1 MTYDIEDLRARTRAF
16 IDDRVIPAEATIEAG
31 GLDALRTVDALK
43 KQAKAEGLWALGHP
57 ERLGGG
63 GLPLYDFALIN
74 EIIGRSEF
82 GQQAVGSITMQDA
95 IMLDLHGTEQQRRDW
110 LQPMVDGDIYPSVA
124 MTEPEVAGS
133 DPTRIL
139 TTARLED
146 GHWIINGHKWFTTG
160 ASGSAFTTVFA
171 VTDPDASSPHRRIS
185 AIVVPKGTP
194 GMEIVRVIK
203 TMGSEQGD
211 HCEMRFTD
219 VRVPADHVLG
229 ERGAGFRIFQDRVG
243 PGRIFHAMRWLGQAQ
258 RALELMIERAKTREA
273 HGSPLSDKGEIR
285 RYLAESAAEIQASR
299 LLTLDA
305 ARRYD
310 QDGHAGMEIS
320 LVKFYGARMLH
331 NVIDR
336 AIQVHG
342 ALGVSEDTPLAS
354 MYRHARYA
362 RIYDGPDEVHRM
374 VVARGLLSGRTPWDK
389 TVAK

>member
-1 MTYDIEDLRARTRAF
+1 MSYDIDDLRTRTRAF
-16 IDDRVIPAEATIEAG
+16 IDQRVIPAEPVIEAG
-31 GLDALRTVDALK
+31 GVEALQALESLK
-43 KQAKAEGLWALGHP
+43 KEAKAEGLWALGHP
-57 ERLGGG
+57 AHLGGG

-74 EIIGRSEF
+74 EIIGRSEY

-110 LQPMVDGDIYPSVA
+110 LQPMVDGRIYPSVA

-146 GHWIINGHKWFTTG
+146 GQWIINGHKWFTTG
-160 ASGSAFTTVFA
+160 ATGSAFTTVFA
-171 VTDPDASSPHRRIS
+171 VTDPDADSPHRRIS

-203 TMGSEQGD
+203 TMGSDRGD

-219 VRVPADHVLG
+219 VQVPADHVLG
-229 ERGAGFRIFQDRVG
+229 TRGAGFRIFQDRVG

-258 RALELMIERAKTREA
+258 RALELMVERAKTREA
-273 HGSPLSDKGEIR
+273 HGSPLADKGEIR
-285 RYLAESAAEIQASR
+285 RYLAESVAEIQASR

-310 QDGHAGMEIS
+310 QDGHAGLEIS

-342 ALGVSEDTPLAS
+342 ALGVSEDTPLAG

-374 VVARGLLSGRTPWDK
+374 VVARSLLSGHTPWDK
-389 TVAK
+389 TS

>member
-1 MTYDIEDLRARTRAF
+1 MTHDIEVLRGKTREF
-16 IDDRVIPAEATIEAG
+16 IDHRVIPAEATIEAG
-31 GLDALRTVDALK
+31 GAAAFEAVEALK
-43 KQAKAEGLWALGHP
+43 KEAKAAGLWALGHP
-57 ERLGGG
+57 THLGGG
-63 GLPLYDFALIN
+63 GLSLYEFALLN
-74 EIIGRSEF
+74 EIIGRSEY

-95 IMLDLHGTEQQRRDW
+95 IMLDRHGTEQQRRQW
-110 LQPMVDGDIYPSVA
+110 LQPMVDGAIYPSVS

-133 DPTRIL
+133 DPTRIR
-139 TTARLED
+139 TTARLD
-146 GHWIINGHKWFTTG
+146 GEHWIVNGHKWFTTG
-160 ASGSAFTTVFA
+160 ASGAAFTTVFA
-171 VTDPDASSPHRRIS
+171 VTDPDATSPHRRIS

-203 TMGSEQGD
+203 TMGSDSGD

-229 ERGAGFRIFQDRVG
+229 TRGAGFTIFQDRVG

-258 RALELMIERAKTREA
+258 RALELMVERAKTREA
-273 HGSPLSDKGEIR
+273 HGSLLADKGEIR
-285 RYLAESAAEIQASR
+285 RYIAESVAEIQASR

-310 QDGHAGMEIS
+310 QDGRASLEIS
-320 LVKFYGARMLH
+320 LIKFYGARMLH

-342 ALGVSEDTPLAS
+342 ALGVSEDTPLEN

-374 VVARGLLSGRTPWDK
+374 VVARKALAGETPWDK
-389 TVAK
+389 P